1 MLKEFALEIQYKIDD
16 TYPKV
21 LRDYWGSDVVKNFY
35 NWFLEAQKKAL
46 EIGVKYT
53 ALSFNI
59 EDESE
64 ISECAGVLSKIEK
77 AAEIQLIVK
86 GSANKNL
93 DAKLLSELVKVLKK
107 PQIIAPI
114 QDDND
119 EVIVA
124 SILASEIGH
133 KAILRTPIDINLTKE
148 LNILSMDRGLKQEN
162 IIIDPDTGCIGY
174 GIDYGYSI
182 IERIK
187 QAVKSGDKT
196 LDTPIVVF
204 SGYESYKA
212 KEAKSTDFSPSWGDN
227 LTRSLAWEISTT
239 TALLL
244 AGADIAVSC
253 HPEVPKK
260 LMELFGGAL

>member
-1 MLKEFALEIQYKIDD
+1 MLKEFALEIQYKVDD
-16 TYPKV
+16 TFPKV
-21 LRDYWGSDVVKNFY
+21 LRDFWGEDVVSDFY
-35 NWFLEAQKKAL
+35 SWFLTAQMRAL
-46 EIGVKYT
+46 ETGVKYI

-59 EDESE
+59 DDESE
-64 ISECAGVLSKIEK
+64 ILPCAQILEKIEK
-77 AAEIQLIVK
+77 SAEIQLIIK
-86 GSANKNL
+86 GTANKNL
-93 DAKLLSELVKVLKK
+93 DAKLIPELIKVLNK

-124 SILASEIGH
+124 AILASNVNH

-187 QAVKSGDKT
+187 EAVRAGDKT

-212 KEAKSTDFSPSWGDN
+212 KEAKSTDFSSSWGGD

-244 AGADIAVSC
+244 AGADIAVSS
-253 HPEVPKK
+253 HPDVPVK
-260 LMELFGGAL
+260 LMELFGGLN